1 MARVVHAVD
10 VEIKGELD
18 PSLAKAVN
26 MTDAEFKRL
35 QSAAKTFNSLMSKM
49 TGGMP
54 REATTAQ
61 TAVNSALS
69 KMESRSE
76 QSTRHMRENFEKIG
90 EAGKKSAEKIQSSL
104 AHAFDSIVEKGLH
117 LSGIG
122 GLLAG
127 IGGAFAGE
135 EFVRGA
141 FEVRAERG
149 VLQNQLRSV
158 TEASH
163 RGFLAPQIDTLIR
176 NMEGRETPVRYKQM
190 LETSTLLLSAAP
202 NRFKDIGSMHKMLGQ
217 LADVSRDP
225 EAFSMVSQAFTRILA
240 EGKVDQQHLNEMSVD
255 TGFAFKK
262 AMSDALKVTPEQLS
276 EMIKKHKLGG
286 EKSIDAL
293 MKAFDLITGPGGAAY
308 KHGEAQLAGLAGLQS
323 RFIGHWEDFQESFGM
338 QLENFISPIA
348 EKVFA
353 LLTPAALTHAFDQMT
368 SFTKSF
374 GSAIGELISKLGAG
388 KAASEIQ
395 AIGNALGQ
403 MIGKLF
409 GTTNFGAFFKEVQ
422 DPISGMHTVMT
433 ATGQAWQDMISTK
446 WADNIANALKA
457 IRDTVTFIQSHF
469 DQIKNTLLAVFA
481 AMAAAKLA
489 EVGAHVLAFASG
501 IFNIGRAVINV
512 ASGGTIGAGNAAA
525 EGAGK
530 AVAEGAGAAGGGSMI
545 AGGLARAGIASG
557 MFFGQAQIA
566 ENQRPLEMAWLQ
578 KFGLSVENATRVLDA
593 AWARIPGLDGQFGGL
608 GTAINNS
615 TQALAGMAT
624 KILALPFAGI
634 GAAIGQLEAAVSAA
648 ASGVSAHEAAIAT
661 LPKGPGAAVPSAVPA
676 PAPHAAGGI
685 VVRPHVGLIGEA
697 GPEAIIP
704 LKKGGGGGLLGSITV
719 NSNPVIHIGPG
730 AAPGDLREALREHA
744 REIAAEVRRIFEI
757 QAEQSAVV

>member
-18 PSLAKAVN
+18 PSLAKAVG
-26 MTDAEFKRL
+26 MTEAEFKRL
-35 QSAAKTFNSLMSKM
+35 ESAAKTFNSLMSKM

-76 QSTRHMRENFEKIG
+76 QATRRMSENFAKVG
-90 EAGKKSAEKIQSSL
+90 EAGKKAAEKIQGSL
-104 AHAFDSIVEKGLH
+104 AHAFDSIVEHGMH
-117 LSGIG
+117 LTGIG

-135 EFVRGA
+135 EFVHGA
-141 FEVRAERG
+141 FETRAERG

-158 TEASH
+158 TEATG
-163 RGFLAPQIDTLIR
+163 RGFMAPQIDTLLR
-176 NMEGRETPVRYKQM
+176 NMEGRETAVRYKQL
-190 LETSTLLLSAAP
+190 LETSNLLLAAAP
-202 NRFKDIGSMHKMLGQ
+202 NRFQDVGSMHKMLGQ

-225 EAFSMVSQAFTRILA
+225 QAFSMVSQAFTRILA
-240 EGKVDQQHLNEMSVD
+240 EGKVDAQHLNEMSVD
-255 TGFAFKK
+255 TGFAFKE
-262 AMSDALKVTPEQLS
+262 AMADALKVTPEQLS
-276 EMIKKHKLGG
+276 DMLKKHKLSG
-286 EKSIDAL
+286 EQQINAL
-293 MKAFDLITGPGGAAY
+293 MEAFNVITGPGGAAY
-308 KHGEAQLAGLAGLQS
+308 KHAEAQLTGLAGLQS
-323 RFIGHWEDFQESFGM
+323 RFIGHWEDFQESFGI

-348 EKVFA
+348 ERVFA

-368 SFTKSF
+368 SFATSM
-374 GSAIGELISKLGAG
+374 GNAIGALIDKLGAG

-422 DPISGMHTVMT
+422 DPISGIHTVMT

-457 IRDTVTFIQSHF
+457 VRETVTFIQSHF
-469 DQIKNTLLAVFA
+469 DQIKNTLLAVIA
-481 AMAAAKLA
+481 AMAAAKLSEIGQSIWKNVVA
-489 EVGAHVLAFASG
+489 PF
-501 IFNIGRAVINV
+501 FTIGRAVINV
-512 ASGGTIGAGNAAA
+512 GVQEGGIPKPGVGGAPGTVLSGLGQ
-525 EGAGK
+525 
-530 AVAEGAGAAGGGSMI
+530 
-545 AGGLARAGIASG
+545 AGIATG
-557 MFFGQAQIA
+557 MVFGQAKIA
-566 ENQRPLEMAWLQ
+566 ESQRPLEMAWLQ

-615 TQALAGMAT
+615 AQALAGMAT
-624 KILALPFAGI
+624 KIAALPFAGI
-634 GAAIGQLEAAVSAA
+634 GAAIGQLESAVSAA

-661 LPKGPGAAVPSAVPA
+661 LPKGPGAPVPSAVPA
-676 PAPHAAGGI
+676 PSPHAAGGI
-685 VVRPHVGLIGEA
+685 VVRPHVGLVGEA

-730 AAPGDLREALREHA
+730 TDPGGLREALREHA
-744 REIAAEVRRIFEI
+744 REIAEEVRRIFEI
-757 QAEQSAVV
+757 QAEQNAVV

>member
-10 VEIKGELD
+10 VEIKGEFD
-18 PSLAKAVN
+18 PSLAKAVG
-26 MTDAEFKRL
+26 MTEAELKRL

-49 TGGMP
+49 VMP
-54 REATTAQ
+54 REAVNATNQINTA
-61 TAVNSALS
+61 LGR
-69 KMESRSE
+69 MESRSE
-76 QSTRHMRENFEKIG
+76 QATRRMRENFEKIG
-90 EAGKKSAEKIQSSL
+90 DAGKKAAEKIQGSL
-104 AHAFDSIVEKGLH
+104 AHAFDSIVEHGMH
-117 LSGIG
+117 LTGIG
-122 GLLAG
+122 GLLGA

-158 TEASH
+158 TEAAG
-163 RGFLAPQIDTLIR
+163 RGFMAPQIDTLLR
-176 NMEGRETPVRYKQM
+176 NMEGRETPVRYKQL
-190 LETSTLLLSAAP
+190 LETSNLLMSAAP
-202 NRFKDIGSMHKMLGQ
+202 ERFQDVGQMHKMLGQ

-225 EAFSMVSQAFTRILA
+225 AAFSMVSQAFTRILA

-262 AMSDALKVTPEQLS
+262 AMADALKVTPEELS
-276 EMIKKHKLGG
+276 EMLKKHKLTG
-286 EKSIDAL
+286 EQQINAL
-293 MKAFDLITGPGGAAY
+293 MQAFEKITGPGGAAY
-308 KHGEAQLAGLAGLQS
+308 KHAEAQLTGLAGLQS
-323 RFIGHWEDFQESFGM
+323 RFIGHWEDFQESFGT

-368 SFTKSF
+368 SFATSM
-374 GSAIGELISKLGAG
+374 GNAIGALITKLGSG

-422 DPISGMHTVMT
+422 DPISGIHTVMT

-446 WADNIANALKA
+446 WADNIANALGA
-457 IRDTVTFIQSHF
+457 IKTTVQFIQQHF
-469 DQIKNTLLAVFA
+469 DAIKTGLEAFLIASGLAKA
-481 AMAAAKLA
+481 GEMAKNISEL
-489 EVGAHVLAFASG
+489 FKG

-512 ASGGTIGAGNAAA
+512 GVQ
-525 EGAGK
+525 EG
-530 AVAEGAGAAGGGSMI
+530 GAAGVGTGAPGTVMT
-545 AGGLARAGIASG
+545 GLAQAGIATG
-557 MFFGQAQIA
+557 MVFGQAKIA
-566 ENQRPLEMAWLQ
+566 ESQRPLEMAWLQ

-624 KILALPFAGI
+624 KIAALPFAGI
-634 GAAIGQLEAAVSAA
+634 GAAIGQLESAVSAA

-676 PAPHAAGGI
+676 PSPHAAGGI
-685 VVRPHVGLIGEA
+685 VVRPHVGLVGEA

-730 AAPGDLREALREHA
+730 TDAGGLREALREHA
-744 REIAAEVRRIFEI
+744 REIAEEVRRIFEI
-757 QAEQSAVV
+757 QSEQNAVV